1 MTAAVDIP
9 EMMTAMEISE
19 PGGPEVLKSC
29 QRPVP
34 KPQAGEL
41 LLKVSAAGVNRPDIM
56 QRMGL
61 YPSPPDASDLP
72 GLEVSGTV
80 VDVGEGVGDIALGS
94 KICALVEGGGYAEYA
109 IARAG
114 QSLPVPDGLSME
126 AAAAMPETLLTVW
139 HNLFERGYAVDGET
153 ALIHGGTS
161 GIGTMAIKLCAL
173 FDVTSIVTC
182 GSDEKCAAAK
192 KIGADHAINYNS
204 ADFVEEVQKITG
216 GAGVNIVL
224 DMIAGDYVARN
235 MKCMAEDARHVTIA
249 LQGGMQAQVNM
260 GIVLMR
266 RYTLTGSTLR
276 ARNAQFKAL
285 LTDEIYRCVWADVES
300 GKLRPEMDRSFPLE
314 NAADAHAHME
324 TGAHIGK
331 IVLTVG

>member
-1 MTAAVDIP
+1 MMAAGNIP
-9 EMMTAMEISE
+9 EMMTAVEISE

-34 KPQAGEL
+34 KPGQGEVLVKVAG
-41 LLKVSAAGVNRPDIM
+41 AGVNRPDVM

-72 GLEVSGTV
+72 GLEISGIV
-80 VDVGEGVGDIALGS
+80 AAVGPDVDDIAVGS

-114 QSLPVPDGLSME
+114 QCLPVPDDLSME
-126 AAAAMPETLLTVW
+126 EAAAIPETLLTVW
-139 HNLFERGYAVDGET
+139 HNLFERGYTVDGET
-153 ALIHGGTS
+153 VLIHGGTS
-161 GIGTMAIKLCAL
+161 GIGTMAIKLCSL
-173 FDVTSIVTC
+173 FGVTSIVTC

-192 KIGADHAINYNS
+192 KIGADHAINYKS
-204 ADFVEEVQKITG
+204 SDFVEEVQKITG
-216 GAGVNIVL
+216 GAGVNVVL
-224 DMIAGDYVARN
+224 DMVAGDYVPRN

-249 LQGGMQAQVNM
+249 LQGGMQAEVNM
-260 GIVLMR
+260 GIILMR

-285 LTDEIYRCVWADVES
+285 LTDEIYRHVWPDVES
-300 GKLRPEMDRSFPLE
+300 GKLRPEMDKIFPLE
-314 NAADAHAHME
+314 KAADAHAHME
-324 TGAHIGK
+324 TGGHVGK
-331 IVLTVG
+331 IVLKV